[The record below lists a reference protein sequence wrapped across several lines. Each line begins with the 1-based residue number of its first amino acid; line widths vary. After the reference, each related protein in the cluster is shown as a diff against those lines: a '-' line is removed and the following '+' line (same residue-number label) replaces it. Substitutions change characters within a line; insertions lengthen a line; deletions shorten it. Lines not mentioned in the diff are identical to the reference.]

1 MNDVAKTIFNHV
13 RSVGHCLP
21 IQGRRPSLL
30 GGIVAALGECL
41 RRGDQT
47 ARRRHLGA
55 PPGEEP
61 ILLDCVNR
69 GRAPG
74 DDSNSPLDALQ
85 LALMRY
91 PQNEIAPPALKIM
104 QGAPGFA
111 SRVKR
116 TWVEAARPLDSTGSA
131 VTPCRASE
139 RQLSATPIVRFA
151 QLPLKNASSI
161 PSDGKRDV
169 FRRRVGRVAWAW
181 AAIPALC
188 GQHFR
193 KHIDRS

>member
-41 RRGDQT
+41 RRGGQT

-116 TWVEAARPLDSTGSA
+116 TWVKAAHRIALAVRSRPAAQVNGSF
-131 VTPCRASE
+131 PPP
-139 RQLSATPIVRFA
+139 Q
-151 QLPLKNASSI
+151 SSG
-161 PSDGKRDV
+161 S
-169 FRRRVGRVAWAW
+169 
-181 AAIPALC
+181 
-188 GQHFR
+188 
-193 KHIDRS
+193 RSYR